1 MKKFKFLFS
10 LLVLIIANF
19 QLNAQMVI
27 PIGDNCI
34 GEDAIPIN
42 SFYNYSYS
50 QSIYS
55 AEELVAGEVSSIS
68 YKYNANDP
76 VTISSQIYLGEV
88 NRSEFANSSDFVPAD
103 SLTQVFVGSVV
114 FNNGWVNITFTT
126 PFDYSGEGNLVVAY
140 MNNSGTWLDGGPR
153 MFNVCSGVGN
163 KTITCFRSDEEISIN
178 SPQTVNSAMR
188 MVLNSRPSIKI
199 EINPFAASCNPPAD
213 VELQQINF
221 QNASFA
227 WTAVEG
233 AEQYAVTYKPLDAQV
248 WEDTIYTS
256 TNSVLLSQ
264 LETLTNYT
272 MKIWTICEEEPSVA
286 VTYSFTTLPPADQIS
301 TLPFTCNFDSP
312 EDASVWTILNGNQTN
327 KWYYGSAENSSL
339 SSNDHTSGAMY
350 ISDNQGVSNH
360 YDNASTSNVY
370 FTRYIQ
376 FGEGAEFKLSFDWK
390 GIAEGNS
397 DYLRVFLLPT
407 TLELSNNTFPTTGEI
422 TEKLSGSNSWR
433 RESVILSGD
442 YANSVYKLVFFWR
455 NDYAVGEQPP
465 AAVDNISIETINCG
479 RVEDI
484 FVNVEENNGSVS
496 ANISFFDNNIS
507 NDLSYL
513 VEYRLV
519 SSEDWLSVSSNE
531 QNVSLTDLDYSS
543 NYVLRIKVL
552 CSENDNSEYSELV
565 YFSTPCGVVTEF
577 PWIESFESEFVL
589 DELQVGDDY
598 APKCWGNI
606 NQYASYYKWEQ
617 TDSYS
622 TGGENSVR
630 FYGYPTS
637 GTYSDWLITPLM
649 EFNGNQILTF
659 KLKKGAVTDAPKI
672 KVYYYDAIESDITSI
687 ADTSLFVLLDEVEFT
702 QTTNVFKK
710 MAVDLSDIANIARLA
725 LVVNEPTSEFY
736 IDEVSV
742 SDKPLC
748 PDVYGLTLN
757 IATTSSIRV
766 NFDTSNSIGT
776 GWTIAYGQADS
787 TGVFNPELA
796 TDTIVVNPTD
806 NLPIT
811 ISNLSTGVYHVA
823 VKSNCDGAYSE
834 VESIEIPIAQTL
846 PYEQNFNDS
855 IMYGWEY
862 INNATN
868 KWHVGSA
875 VDCGT
880 SEGKS
885 LYITNTNGLSNSYD
899 NGVDAISYATTNV
912 LFGDFPAFNISFNW
926 KSLGEINYDFAQV
939 YLLPLSYELNT
950 NSLPNDSYS
959 ITSRLQNQN
968 EWQSENISLTS
979 AYANEIYKLV
989 FAWSNDGTGGN
1000 NPPIAVDNI
1009 FISAL
1014 TCGPAENLTLSTI
1027 EGSSTSIAVAF
1038 TDANSSNVSYQI
1050 EYRAEDE
1057 TEWTIEIV
1065 DSETHIIDSLVC
1077 ETVYH
1082 VRVAVLCDNGTIT
1095 EYVESTI
1102 TTPCGIISSFP
1113 WIESFNV
1120 APNYC
1125 WTQMYGEM
1133 SELITYSSD
1142 LNTSGSNGWRFS
1154 EYETVNGVYGE
1165 RMYADLSYE
1174 YAKYWLVSPSF
1185 DLGNGDTIYE
1195 LSADIFRRAI
1205 NNDNLA
1211 PAPNGDKLSLFVSAD
1226 NGESWSTANA
1236 LIFGSGENNTYDY
1249 DLSIFGLEASNV
1261 KFKLVDENNQP
1272 FIGTIKFAFYGEG
1285 STSKILIDNLQ
1296 ISEWQPCQ
1304 TPSMVNVG
1312 NITANSAELTFMEFG
1327 QATQWEY
1334 ALVAGNTIDF
1344 ATVTPV
1350 VMNNTGIYLNNLVDG
1365 ITYTVAVRGICSEN
1379 QYSEWSESITFSTPS
1394 QPTPLPF
1401 ETNFSDDLDN
1411 QKWVMV
1417 ANTANAW
1424 AIGNATVS
1432 TLSETVE
1439 NDKAAYL
1446 SNNGGGAY
1454 AVTLNSGWNYS
1465 YAYLYREFDFEGGGS
1480 NYTLSFDY
1488 KVSGQVWG
1496 SSVTAGLYVLIKN
1509 EEDEIIATYTNPNE
1523 TIATF
1528 GGVNQWTRADI
1539 ELPELEGIKKIVF
1552 YTWGYAQ
1559 SYNQMQQVP
1568 PAIDNIVVTGVICE
1582 PPINL
1587 AVSNITANSAD
1598 ISWEGASE
1606 NYKINCVVSGSQD
1619 TISYTTATTSYTLP
1633 LSSFE
1638 DYEVNVQSVCEE
1650 ELFSLPSEILSF
1662 STLQDADTLP
1672 YTCNFEQS
1680 GNNGWLLRN
1689 GNCVN
1694 QWMVGAPAGRTSS
1707 SLFISND
1714 SVSANYS
1721 ASSSSVVIAEKLFQF
1736 DNSQYT
1742 TISFDLTIGGQITS
1756 NIYYDYLKV
1765 FLLPATE
1772 TFEPSTSMNINEDCV
1787 YATSDYAQ
1795 DVILQ
1800 QTGYNSICL
1809 LEGTQTITINIP
1821 TPINEQKKLVFLWR
1835 NDYMSGTQ
1843 PGAIIDNISISTT
1856 GNINEECLT
1865 PENLV
1870 VSDITSTTANLTWT
1884 PQGEETQWQVKI
1896 NEQSPIDV
1904 TTPTYVITNLT
1915 PSTTYNV
1922 SVRANC
1928 GAGVS
1933 EWANVTFTTNDTV
1946 IAPTVTTLPATAIT
1960 QTSAVLNAEITEG
1973 TIEITTKGFY
1983 YKEVE
1988 QADWDSIMLENEAG
2002 NSVIVSNLLPQTTY
2016 SFKVFIT
2023 TENAL
2028 IEGEELTF
2036 TTEESSL
2043 AEIKDVIEVNLYPN
2057 PAKEK
2062 VYLEVKGFEKG
2073 VKAVLSDLQGRILK
2087 EIEINTERMEIYL
2100 NSLTGGVYYL
2110 KVFDE
2115 RSTQT
2120 IKIIKE

>member
-1 MKKFKFLFS
+1 M
-10 LLVLIIANF
+10 LITASF
-19 QLNAQMVI
+19 QLSAQMII

-34 GEDAIPIN
+34 GEDAVPVN

-50 QSIYS
+50 QSIYT
-55 AEELVAGEVSSIS
+55 AEELVAGEITSIS

-76 VTISSQIYLGEV
+76 ITISSQIYLGEV
-88 NRSEFANSSDFVPAD
+88 NRNEFANSSDFVPAD

-114 FNNGWVNITFTT
+114 YNNGWVNITFTT
-126 PFDYSGEGNLVVAY
+126 PFDYSGENNLVIAY
-140 MNNSGTWLDGGPR
+140 MNNSGTWVDGGPR

-163 KTITCFRSDEEISIN
+163 KTITCYRSNEEISIN
-178 SPQTVNSAMR
+178 SPQSVNSAMR
-188 MVLNSRPSIKI
+188 MVLNSRPSLKVGV
-199 EINPFAASCNPPAD
+199 NPFAASCNPPID
-213 VELQQINF
+213 VELQQLNN
-221 QNASFA
+221 QSASFA

-233 AEQYAVTYKPLDAQV
+233 VEQYAVIYKRQNDQV
-248 WEDTIYTS
+248 WGDTIFTN
-256 TNSVLLSQ
+256 TNSVLLNQ

-272 MKIWTICEEEPSVA
+272 MKVWSVCSEETSVA
-286 VTYSFTTLPPADQIS
+286 VSYSFTTLPPADQIS
-301 TLPFTCNFDSP
+301 TLPFICNFDSP
-312 EDASVWTILNGNQTN
+312 EEASVWTVLNGNQTN
-327 KWYYGSAENSSL
+327 KWYYGTAENSSL
-339 SSNDHTSGAMY
+339 TSNANASGAMY
-350 ISDNQGVSNH
+350 ISDDQGVSNH
-360 YDNASTSNVY
+360 YDDASTSNVY

-397 DYLRVFLLPT
+397 DYLRVLLLPT
-407 TLELSNNTFPTTGEI
+407 TFELSNNTFPTTGEV
-422 TEKLSGSNSWR
+422 TEKLSGSNSWS
-433 RESVILSGD
+433 REEISLSGD
-442 YANSVYKLVFFWR
+442 YANSVHKLVFFWR
-455 NDYAVGEQPP
+455 NDHALGEQPP
-465 AAVDNISIETINCG
+465 IAVDNISIETITCG
-479 RVEDI
+479 RVEEV
-484 FVNVEENNGSVS
+484 FVNVEENNGSLS
-496 ANISFFDNNIS
+496 ANVSFVDNNIS
-507 NDLSYL
+507 EDLSYL
-513 VEYRLV
+513 VEYKLE
-519 SSEDWLSVSSNE
+519 SSNEWIPFSTNE
-531 QNVSLTDLDYSS
+531 QNVILTDLDYSS
-543 NYVLRIKVL
+543 NYVVRIKVL
-552 CSENDNSEYSELV
+552 CSTNDNSEYSDLV
-565 YFSTPCGVVTEF
+565 YFSTPCGIITEF
-577 PWIESFESEFVL
+577 PWAESFEQAFVL
-589 DELQVGDDY
+589 DEGQIGSDY
-598 APKCWGNI
+598 ASKCWINI

-617 TDSYS
+617 TNYYS
-622 TGGENSVR
+622 TDGENSIR

-637 GTYSDWLITPLM
+637 GSYSDWLITPLI

-659 KLKKGAVTDAPKI
+659 KTKKAALTDTPKLKL
-672 KVYYYDAIESDITSI
+672 YYYDAIEADITSM
-687 ADTSLFVLLDEVEFT
+687 ADTASFILLDEIELT
-702 QTTNVFKK
+702 HNTNGFKK
-710 MAVDLSDIANIARLA
+710 IAVDLSDLANTARLA

-736 IDEVSV
+736 IDELSV

-796 TDTIVVNPTD
+796 VDTIVVNPTD

-811 ISNLSTGVYHVA
+811 ISNLSTGVYYVA
-823 VKSNCDGAYSE
+823 VKTNCGGVYSD
-834 VESIEIPIAQTL
+834 VESIEIPVAQIL
-846 PYEQNFNDS
+846 PYTQNFNDS
-855 IMYGWEY
+855 LMYGWSFV
-862 INNATN
+862 NDTVNQWT
-868 KWHVGSA
+868 VGSA
-875 VDCGT
+875 LDCGT
-880 SEGKS
+880 DEGKS
-885 LYITNTNGLSNSYD
+885 LYISNNNGLANAYSNNVSS
-899 NGVDAISYATTNV
+899 ISYATTNV
-912 LFGDFPAFNISFNW
+912 LFGEFPAFNISFSW
-926 KSLGEINYDFAQV
+926 KSVGENNCDFAQV

-950 NSLPNDSYS
+950 NSLPSDNYS
-959 ITSRLQNQN
+959 ITSRLQGQN
-968 EWQSENISLTS
+968 NWQSESISLTS
-979 AYANEIYKLV
+979 AYANDIYKLV
-989 FAWSNDGTGGN
+989 FAWRNDGSGGS
-1000 NPPIAVDNI
+1000 NPPIAIDNI
-1009 FISAL
+1009 TITAL

-1027 EGSSTSIAVAF
+1027 EGSSTSIAVSF
-1038 TDANSSNVSYQI
+1038 TDGNSSNVSYQI
-1050 EYRAEDE
+1050 EYRAENE
-1057 TEWTIEIV
+1057 TEWTIETTN
-1065 DSETHIIDSLVC
+1065 SETHIIDSLVS
-1077 ETVYH
+1077 ETIYH

-1102 TTPCGIISSFP
+1102 TTPCGIISTFP

-1205 NNDNLA
+1205 NNDDLA
-1211 PAPNGDKLSLFVSAD
+1211 PAPNGDKLAIFVSTD

-1327 QATQWEY
+1327 QASQWEY
-1334 ALVAGNTIDF
+1334 VISAGTTIDF
-1344 ATVTPV
+1344 ATATPV
-1350 VMNNTGIYLNNLVDG
+1350 VMNSTGVYLNNLVDG
-1365 ITYTVAVRGICSEN
+1365 VTYTVAVRGVCSES
-1379 QYSEWSESITFSTPS
+1379 QYSDWSEQITFSTPS
-1394 QPTPLPF
+1394 QPTSLPF

-1411 QKWVMV
+1411 QKWAMV
-1417 ANTANAW
+1417 ANTVNAW

-1432 TLSETVE
+1432 SLLEAVE

-1446 SNNGGGAY
+1446 SNNGGSSY
-1454 AVTLNSGWNYS
+1454 AVTLQSGWNYS
-1465 YAYLYREFDFEGGGS
+1465 YAYLYREFDFEGGGV
-1480 NYTLSFDY
+1480 NHTLSFDY

-1523 TIATF
+1523 AIATF

-1559 SYNQMQQVP
+1559 SYTQMQQVP
-1568 PAIDNIVVTGVICE
+1568 PAIDNVVITGVICE
-1582 PPINL
+1582 PPTNL
-1587 AVSNITANSAD
+1587 TVSNITANSAD
-1598 ISWEGASE
+1598 ISWEGVSE
-1606 NYKINCVVSGSQD
+1606 NYKVSYVVAGTQD
-1619 TISYTTATTSYTLP
+1619 TLSYTTSTTSYTLP

-1638 DYEVNVQSVCEE
+1638 NYLVSVQSVCEE
-1650 ELFSLPSEILSF
+1650 DLFSLPSEILAF

-1672 YTCNFEQS
+1672 YTCNFEAS

-1694 QWMVGAPAGRTSS
+1694 QWMIGTPAGRTSS

-1742 TISFDLTIGGQITS
+1742 TISFDLTIGGEITS

-1772 TFEPSTSMNINEDCV
+1772 IFEPSNSMNITEDCV

-1800 QTGYNSICL
+1800 QAGHNSICML
-1809 LEGTQTITINIP
+1809 TGTQNITINIP
-1821 TPINEQKKLVFLWR
+1821 TPVNEQKKLVFLWR
-1835 NDYMSGTQ
+1835 NNYMSGTQ
-1843 PGAIIDNISISTT
+1843 PGAIIDNITITTT
-1856 GNINEECLT
+1856 GEINEECLT

-1870 VSDITSTTANLTWT
+1870 VSEITATTANFAWT
-1884 PQGEETQWQVKI
+1884 PQGTETQWQVKI
-1896 NEQSPIDV
+1896 NEEMPIDV
-1904 TTPTYVITNLT
+1904 TTPNYVLTNLLPAT
-1915 PSTTYNV
+1915 AYNV

-1928 GAGVS
+1928 GAETS
-1933 EWANVTFTTNDTV
+1933 EWATSSFTTLDTL
-1946 IAPTVTTLPATAIT
+1946 INPQVTTLAASVITATSAILNGQVEEGSESILERGFLFKEINSQNFET
-1960 QTSAVLNAEITEG
+1960 IQSNGDSEFSFLISNLQAQTSYIYKAYVTTVSNTFEGAEVVFETEQSSLSDVNSELSVSIFPNPTSETT
-1973 TIEITTKGFY
+1973 TIEIVGL
-1983 YKEVE
+1983 
-1988 QADWDSIMLENEAG
+1988 Q
-2002 NSVIVSNLLPQTTY
+2002 SNA
-2016 SFKVFIT
+2016 
-2023 TENAL
+2023 EL
-2028 IEGEELTF
+2028 I
-2036 TTEESSL
+2036 
-2043 AEIKDVIEVNLYPN
+2043 
-2057 PAKEK
+2057 
-2062 VYLEVKGFEKG
+2062 
-2073 VKAVLSDLQGRILK
+2073 LSDMQGKVLK
-2087 EIEINTERMEIYL
+2087 QEIIASSIYHL
-2100 NSLTGGVYYL
+2100 NVKDLASGVYY
-2110 KVFDE
+2110 V
-2115 RSTQT
+2115 
-2120 IKIIKE
+2120 KIITEDGNIRSSKLIINK